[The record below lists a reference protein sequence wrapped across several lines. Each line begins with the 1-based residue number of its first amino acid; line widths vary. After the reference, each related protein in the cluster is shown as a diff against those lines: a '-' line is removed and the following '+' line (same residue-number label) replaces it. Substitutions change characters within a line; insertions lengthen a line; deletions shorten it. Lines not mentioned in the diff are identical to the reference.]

1 MKKIVLKTVG
11 TLSMLILA
19 FGLMSNGD
27 GDGGNVV
34 KSKFIGTN
42 TGWGACGPNSS
53 GDGGCSQGE
62 YEQTFIVLFML
73 VEKLQLEV
81 LDRVIV
87 VILERLHNKIQ
98 CSLTRCI
105 KFSVTGCFYNS

>member
-53 GDGGCSQGE
+53 GDGGCSQWE
-62 YEQTFIVLFML
+62 YEQTFIVFIP
-73 VEKLQLEV
+73 VSGETPTGGTRPC
-81 LDRVIV
+81 D
-87 VILERLHNKIQ
+87 
-98 CSLTRCI
+98 CS
-105 KFSVTGCFYNS
+105 NSGTAPQ